1 MKQSLKDAMITLAI
15 IVGITILSFLMDF
28 ADIQVENI
36 FMLYTFGILMII
48 IKTKKYTF
56 GAISSLIMVV
66 LSNYLFVSPRYTFHI
81 ADKNYVVSFV
91 IFLVVSMIVTSLTV
105 RIQNQ
110 MKVLEK
116 TQKFTDA
123 LYQFSRGYL
132 DVSGVSQVALYGIEC
147 LNTVVPRDYVICVT
161 DPKKQEPLIY
171 PEQCTGPGEQMEQAV
186 KRYIAQGT
194 EYGLKLDAVCES
206 DYRMMPIISKGRSYG
221 VLAVENRREPQ
232 NEGEIQMIGAIVP
245 IIAMAMD
252 REFAKAAEQESQL
265 ASEREKLRSS
275 LLRSISHDLR
285 TPLAGITGSASFL
298 LESYDQVDA
307 GSRNM
312 LLKDIV
318 DDSIWLGQLVEN
330 LLNTTKIQ
338 EGQMRLHYADEVVD
352 DLVSEMN
359 QRIQKRLDGRSFTI
373 ELREE
378 CLMVPMDG
386 PLIMSVLINL
396 MENAIKHTAENGTIR
411 LRAEQVT
418 EDGKACMRLAV
429 IDDGTGIAPDIM
441 ERMFDSFVTD
451 GNNGRL
457 ESRGG
462 MGLGLSIANE
472 IIKAHNGKMGSY
484 NNEDKGATVY
494 FLLPMEREDA
504 KEDG

>member
-36 FMLYTFGILMII
+36 FMLYIFGILLII

-56 GAISSLIMVV
+56 GTISSLIMVV
-66 LSNYLFVSPRYTFHI
+66 LSNYFFVSPRFTFRI

-91 IFLVVSMIVTSLTV
+91 IFLVVSMIVTSLNV

-110 MKVLEK
+110 MKELEK
-116 TQKFTDA
+116 TQKFTSA

-132 DVSGVSQVALYGIEC
+132 DISGVRQVALYGIEC
-147 LNTVVPRDYVICVT
+147 LKTVVPRDYVICVT
-161 DPKKQEPLIY
+161 DPKKPEPLIY
-171 PEQCTGPGEQMEQAV
+171 PERSVGPGEQAIKCFIQ
-186 KRYIAQGT
+186 RGT
-194 EYGLKLDAVCES
+194 ECGSKQDASSVN

-221 VLAVENRREPQ
+221 VLAVENRREPL
-232 NEGEIQMIGAIVP
+232 NGGEVQMIGAIVP

-359 QRIQKRLDGRSFTI
+359 QRIQKRLDGRRFSI
-373 ELREE
+373 ELPEE
-378 CLMVPMDG
+378 CQAVPMDG

-396 MENAIKHTAENGTIR
+396 MENAIKHTAENGAIR
-411 LRAEQVT
+411 LRVEKVK
-418 EDGKACMRLAV
+418 EDGKAYMRLAV
-429 IDDGTGIAPDIM
+429 IDDGTGIAPDIIG
-441 ERMFDSFVTD
+441 RMFDSFVTD

-457 ESRGG
+457 ESRCG

-494 FLLPMEREDA
+494 FLLPMERKDI
-504 KEDG
+504 KQNG